1 MITRQ
6 EDLILQSYFTVS
18 LLVELGKNQFF
29 SSDYFK
35 SMSFGSPDIKKF
47 LEKNGVD
54 NQGSAIM
61 SLYAMLVVP
70 CELIKDNYEDEFSEM
85 NVFLAQKTKMPVQ
98 LIKIRSRTRT
108 SCTTY
113 EMPSLIAGYH
123 LRKVTL

>member
-6 EDLILQSYFTVS
+6 ENLILQSYFTVS
-18 LLVELGKNQFF
+18 LLAELGNNQFF

-70 CELIKDNYEDEFSEM
+70 YELIRDNYADEFSEM
-85 NVFLAQKTKMPVQ
+85 NAFLAQKNNKCSHN
-98 LIKIRSRTRT
+98 L
-108 SCTTY
+108 
-113 EMPSLIAGYH
+113 
-123 LRKVTL
+123 